1 MRNGYEIPEVL
12 KKIAKTILNCMR
24 ELSKAD
30 DKKLNDFITLF
41 NNSIIIK
48 VEYIGSLPSS
58 SQTKSM
64 EY

>member
-1 MRNGYEIPEVL
+1 MRNGYEISEVL

-24 ELSKAD
+24 ELPKAD

-48 VEYIGSLPSS
+48 VEYIGFLPSS